1 MRSHEVNHLMQL
13 NFEFCTRYNE
23 EIDIMNESPFTICDP
38 DGEPIEYELKHIDLA
53 SDWDLNLEME
63 LPDDLIE
70 LKDCIKEGM
79 EKGLEKVAQIA
90 FGNRTLLEVIEQK
103 NKQIE
108 SLQIDLRALQAQLI
122 RELKFN
128 DEERHEPYCD
138 VETSRTVGSDTES
151 QWLALWSR

>member
-1 MRSHEVNHLMQL
+1 MRSHEVEHLMKM

-53 SDWDLNLEME
+53 SDWELDLEME
-63 LPDDLIE
+63 LPNDLIE
-70 LKDCIKEGM
+70 MKDSIKESMSKWLGR
-79 EKGLEKVAQIA
+79 VAQIA
-90 FGNRTLLEVIEQK
+90 LGNQTLLEVIEQK

-108 SLQIDLRALQAQLI
+108 SLQCDIKTLKATIINRSRID
-122 RELKFN
+122 N
-128 DEERHEPYCD
+128 
-138 VETSRTVGSDTES
+138 VETTRTVGSDTES

>member
-1 MRSHEVNHLMQL
+1 MRKYEVEHLMQM

-23 EIDIMNESPFTICDP
+23 QIDHLNECGLPLLDP
-38 DGEPIEYELKHIDLA
+38 DGEPIEYEPKHIDLA

-63 LPDDLIE
+63 LPNDLIE
-70 LKDCIKEGM
+70 MKDWIKERM
-79 EKGLEKVAQIA
+79 EKGLKMVESMRK
-90 FGNRTLLEVIEQK
+90 GNRTLLEVIEQK

-108 SLQIDLRALQAQLI
+108 SLQIDLRALKAQLI

>member
-1 MRSHEVNHLMQL
+1 MRSHEVNHLMRL

-23 EIDIMNESPFTICDP
+23 QIDYLNESGLPLCDP
-38 DGEPIEYELKHIDLA
+38 DYEQIEYEPKHIDLA
-53 SDWDLNLEME
+53 FEWDTNLEYE
-63 LPDDLIE
+63 LPTELRE
-70 LKDCIKEGM
+70 LKDCLDEVFDKGMKEL
-79 EKGLEKVAQIA
+79 KSIRK
-90 FGNRTLLEVIEQK
+90 GNRTLLEVIEQK

-108 SLQIDLRALQAQLI
+108 SLQIDLRALKAQLI